1 MVRAIY
7 VSMNVNKLQK
17 IIIYTDG
24 GARGNPGP
32 AAIGIIF
39 KNQKG
44 EVLKQYGERIGNTT
58 NNVAE
63 YEAVIFA
70 LKKAKQIFG
79 KEKTKNSG
87 IEIYV
92 DSELIVKQL
101 SGQYKVE
108 EEHLQALFMQ
118 VWNLKFDFGS
128 ISFSHVPR
136 EKNKEA
142 DRMVNMALDK
152 EQESLL

>member
-1 MVRAIY
+1 ME
-7 VSMNVNKLQK
+7 NKNEKL
-17 IIIYTDG
+17 IIFTDG

-32 AAIGIIF
+32 AAIGIVF

-79 KEKTKNSG
+79 KEKTKNSDT
-87 IEIYV
+87 EIYV
-92 DSELIVKQL
+92 DSELIARQL
-101 SGQYKVE
+101 GGQYKIE
-108 EEHLQALFMQ
+108 EEHLQALFMK

-128 ISFSHVPR
+128 VSFFPVPR

-142 DRMVNMALDK
+142 DRMVNIALDK
-152 EQESLL
+152 EQKSLL

>member
-1 MVRAIY
+1 ME
-7 VSMNVNKLQK
+7 NKNEKL
-17 IIIYTDG
+17 IIFTDG

-32 AAIGIIF
+32 AAIGIVF

-63 YEAVIFA
+63 YEAIIFA

-79 KEKTKNSG
+79 KEKTKNSDV
-87 IEIYV
+87 EIYV
-92 DSELIVKQL
+92 DSELIARQL
-101 SGQYKVE
+101 GGQYKIE
-108 EEHLQALFMQ
+108 EEHLQALFMK

-128 ISFSHVPR
+128 VSFFPVQR

-142 DRMVNMALDK
+142 DRMVNIALDK
-152 EQESLL
+152 EQKSLL

>member
-1 MVRAIY
+1 ME
-7 VSMNVNKLQK
+7 NKNEKL
-17 IIIYTDG
+17 IIFTDG

-32 AAIGIIF
+32 AAIGIVF

-63 YEAVIFA
+63 YEAIIFA

-79 KEKTKNSG
+79 KEKTKNSDV
-87 IEIYV
+87 EIYV
-92 DSELIVKQL
+92 DSELIARQL
-101 SGQYKVE
+101 GGQYKIE
-108 EEHLQALFMQ
+108 EEHLQALFMK

-128 ISFSHVPR
+128 VSFFPVPR

-142 DRMVNMALDK
+142 DRMVNIALDK
-152 EQESLL
+152 EQKSLL